1 MKALTIL
8 VFGVTAWAGP
18 IISNIAQPPNGLNS
32 VSGGTAVAVGFTM
45 NAGSKFDLTDAIF
58 TLFNGVNGPNGTP
71 VPGSAL
77 NVGLFAD
84 SGGVP
89 TGSALVTL
97 TVPGTIGAGGG
108 TYTATPN
115 SAFQLLPS
123 TTYWLILNDPNQ
135 SATLAWG
142 ATNFTASG
150 SFATDNGIAGG
161 TMSSPTQVFGFTASG
176 GHLFYEIDATV
187 AVTTA
192 APEPGTLLLMAGA
205 LAAVRYRRR
214 R

>member
-1 MKALTIL
+1 MKTLTIL
-8 VFGVTAWAGP
+8 VFGATAWAGP
-18 IISNIAQPPNGLNS
+18 IISNLAQPPNGLNS
-32 VSGGTAVAVGFTM
+32 ISGGSVVAVGFTVDP
-45 NAGSKFDLTDAIF
+45 GPKFDLTQAMF

-77 NVGLFAD
+77 NVGLFAN

-97 TVPGTIGAGGG
+97 SVAGTIGAGGG

-123 TTYWLILNDPNQ
+123 TTYWMILNDPNQ
-135 SATLAWG
+135 NDTLAWG
-142 ATNFTASG
+142 ATNFAATG
-150 SFATDNGIAGG
+150 SSATDNGIANGSM
-161 TMSSPTQVFGFTASG
+161 TSPTQVLGFTAQA

-205 LAAVRYRRR
+205 VAAVVCRRR

>member
-1 MKALTIL
+1 MKTLTIL

-18 IISNIAQPPNGLNS
+18 IISNLAQPPNGLNS
-32 VSGGTAVAVGFTM
+32 ISGGTVVAVGFTM
-45 NAGSKFDLTDAIF
+45 NAGPAFNLTDAMF

-71 VPGSAL
+71 VPGSVL

-97 TVPGTIGAGGG
+97 TVPGTIGTGGG

-123 TTYWLILNDPNQ
+123 TSYWLILNDPN
-135 SATLAWG
+135 SNDTLAWG
-142 ATNFTASG
+142 ATNFAATG
-150 SFATDNGIAGG
+150 SLATDKGIAGG
-161 TMSSPTQVFGFTASG
+161 TMTSPTQVLGFTAQA

-205 LAAVRYRRR
+205 LAAVVSRRR